1 MRVLI
6 NKMGRQG
13 TLLEIHFRNALC
25 IKADTD
31 NAKEIIRL
39 NGIYDKIIENG
50 DCCTIKQLSING
62 SDLMAAGVPKGR
74 QIGEMLE
81 KALDAVM
88 REPEMNTKEK
98 LFELLELKEDNI

>member
-1 MRVLI
+1 
-6 NKMGRQG
+6 
-13 TLLEIHFRNALC
+13 
-25 IKADTD
+25 
-31 NAKEIIRL
+31 
-39 NGIYDKIIENG
+39 
-50 DCCTIKQLSING
+50 
-62 SDLMAAGVPKGR
+62 MAAGVPKGR